1 MPTTESFYAIVF
13 RVFVC
18 ICFPCGS
25 GQVVDVLVGARI
37 LVLLWGRS
45 GGCWD
50 LMCGDW
56 GGAAG
61 VSGTW
66 EWRLMGRTRL
76 SFLSSTGVM
85 WWCGPLYGCAG
96 FYIEAEK
103 QLTCSRSSAVHSRYC
118 KFLPRFLWV

>member
-13 RVFVC
+13 CVFVC
-18 ICFPCGS
+18 ICFPCNS

-37 LVLLWGRS
+37 LALLWGRS

-76 SFLSSTGVM
+76 SFFLVQESCGGAVLCMGV
-85 WWCGPLYGCAG
+85 LD
-96 FYIEAEK
+96 
-103 QLTCSRSSAVHSRYC
+103 SA
-118 KFLPRFLWV
+118 